1 MIPGN
6 LGLLVVAWIS
16 GLSRGQ
22 WAVQGSQGWELK
34 AEAEFFGYPRNLTGN
49 GGLPLQSVRKSPV
62 TQSSQHEEEA
72 NMAAN
77 VQMWF
82 YRLKYWILS
91 ILMLFLDLDEHQKV
105 SKYFFLH
112 LTGRWAVPWGICQAF
127 GSRLSLE
134 LDSLL
139 GV

>member
-16 GLSRGQ
+16 GLSRGR

-34 AEAEFFGYPRNLTGN
+34 AEAEFFVTLGIDWERC
-49 GGLPLQSVRKSPV
+49 LPLQSVRKSPV